1 VGMLGFFIA
10 PCLTMGIELACEIGY
25 PVGEAY
31 SNGMIQIFG
40 NINGIILM
48 ITSSLILDKQKM
60 QSYEILIIIGSI
72 IGLGLILIVLMKE
85 ILKR

>member
-1 VGMLGFFIA
+1 MLGFFIA